1 MTEALLDA
9 HQTSARPLAPAL
21 PVPAA
26 RSRRAPVDRRLL
38 LDCTAVAAAVAVTRV
53 VPPVGKTPSLF
64 WPALFGL
71 LVLLRLAIRR
81 AYARRLR
88 ADTVDDL
95 RLVAQAT
102 VTAGVVTAALQLALS
117 PDEASAGWIAAL
129 AGYSA
134 VYLAGGRAGLRFG
147 GARGARRPEESRSV
161 LIVGAGSVGC
171 ALAMR
176 LPTLSNGALRP
187 VGFLDD
193 DPLVAA
199 DASMPVLGT
208 CEDLEDVARRH
219 GIGHVVLAFSSASA
233 EELLGV
239 VHRCDRLGL
248 TVSYVPH
255 LFEALTGRLT
265 VEHLGGIAVV
275 TREPIDPRGRKLQLK
290 YGVERLIAVAVLVL
304 LLPLLGLLALGV
316 RLSVGRPVF
325 FRQTRIGLD
334 GRPFEM
340 LKFRSMRDGGHR
352 STSATLDVAPGGIE
366 GDDRRTPLGILLR
379 RTSLDE
385 LPQLLNVVRGDMSL
399 VGPRPERPEFVELFE
414 RSIYRYGDRHRV
426 KVGMT
431 GWAQVH
437 GLRGKTSLSD
447 RVEWDNYYISNW
459 SLWLDLKVLLLTVLA
474 VAHSPRHVE

>member
-1 MTEALLDA
+1 VTEALLDPP
-9 HQTSARPLAPAL
+9 QSTARPLAQAL
-21 PVPAA
+21 PAPA
-26 RSRRAPVDRRLL
+26 RSRRVPVDRRLL

-53 VPPVGKTPSLF
+53 VPPVGKTPSLL

-71 LVLLRLAIRR
+71 LVVLRLALRH
-81 AYARRLR
+81 AYAPTLR
-88 ADTVDDL
+88 ADPVDDL
-95 RLVAQAT
+95 RLVVQTT

-117 PDEASAGWIAAL
+117 PNEASAGWIACL
-129 AGYSA
+129 AAYAA
-134 VYLAGGRAGLRFG
+134 VYLAGGRTGLRFG
-147 GARGARRPEESRSV
+147 SAPAARRPDAARPV

-171 ALAMR
+171 ALAAR
-176 LPTLSNGALRP
+176 LPALSRGALRP

-199 DASMPVLGT
+199 DASVPVLGT
-208 CEDLEDVARRH
+208 CDDLEDVVRRH
-219 GIGHVVLAFSSASA
+219 GIRHVVLAFSSASA

-239 VHRCDRLGL
+239 VHRCDGLGL

-275 TREPIDPRGRKLQLK
+275 TREPVDPRGWQLRLK

-316 RLSVGRPVF
+316 GLSVGRPVL

-334 GRPFEM
+334 GRPFAM
-340 LKFRSMRDGGHR
+340 LKFRSMREDGRR
-352 STSATLDVAPGGIE
+352 STSASSGVAPGGVE

-414 RSIYRYGDRHRV
+414 RSIYRYGDRHRM

-437 GLRGKTSLSD
+437 GLRGKTSLAD
-447 RVEWDNYYISNW
+447 RVEWDNHYIENW
-459 SLWLDLKVLLLTVLA
+459 SPWLDVKTVFMTFGAVLRAWGV
-474 VAHSPRHVE
+474 VE